1 MGHLPKSKARN
12 YTINMKIYFLTGIV
26 LLAALQS
33 AVEAIFL
40 GPIAVGV
47 ALGAI
52 AVKKGLI
59 VGSILS
65 SGRTSHRNGRRYSS
79 YSRTSHYRQS
89 NDYYSHYTEPQVYY
103 YSSNSYYNRG
113 KRSVP
118 DYNEEEL
125 SRMIREVTDT
135 TMTDNWYLDM
145 VEKDQDDCT
154 KRMICEVAHKQ
165 DQRKRLSEVEKQI
178 LDIFGEGLSVDTSK
192 TTAVFD
198 FAAQAGKYWK
208 RGGIGCEFFRRCETP
223 VNDILAMIEDEIQDF
238 LDLEQSFNNSKA
250 RAIEKLNNENIEI
263 DNEVKNLRLAQ

>member
-1 MGHLPKSKARN
+1 MRISLA
-12 YTINMKIYFLTGIV
+12 TAV
-26 LLAALQS
+26 LLFTLLQP

-52 AVKKGLI
+52 AVTKGLI
-59 VGSILS
+59 LGSILS
-65 SGRTSHRNGRRYSS
+65 RSRTSHRNGRGYTS
-79 YSRTSHYRQS
+79 YNRQSHYSQPRT
-89 NDYYSHYTEPQVYY
+89 YYSHYTQPRVYY
-103 YSSNSYYNRG
+103 YSSNSYSHHG

-118 DYNEEEL
+118 YYNEEEL
-125 SRMIREVTDT
+125 SRMIREVRDN
-135 TMTDNWYLDM
+135 TMTDEWYMDM

-154 KRMICEVAHKQ
+154 KRMICEVSHKH
-165 DQRKRLSEVEKQI
+165 DQGKRLSEVEEQI

-223 VNDILAMIEDEIQDF
+223 VAEILAMIENEIQDF
-238 LDLEQSFNNSKA
+238 QELELSFNNNKA
-250 RAIEKLNNENIEI
+250 KALEMMKDENNEI
-263 DNEVKNLRLAQ
+263 DNEIRN

>member
-1 MGHLPKSKARN
+1 MGHYSLISKKRYN
-12 YTINMKIYFLTGIV
+12 NIKMKIHFLTVIV

-59 VGSILS
+59 LGSILS

-89 NDYYSHYTEPQVYY
+89 NDYNSH
-103 YSSNSYYNRG
+103 YNRG
-113 KRSVP
+113 RRSVP
-118 DYNEEEL
+118 DYNDEEL
-125 SRMIREVTDT
+125 SRMIREVRDT

-192 TTAVFD
+192 TNN
-198 FAAQAGKYWK
+198 YLE
-208 RGGIGCEFFRRCETP
+208 EF
-223 VNDILAMIEDEIQDF
+223 
-238 LDLEQSFNNSKA
+238 
-250 RAIEKLNNENIEI
+250 
-263 DNEVKNLRLAQ
+263 